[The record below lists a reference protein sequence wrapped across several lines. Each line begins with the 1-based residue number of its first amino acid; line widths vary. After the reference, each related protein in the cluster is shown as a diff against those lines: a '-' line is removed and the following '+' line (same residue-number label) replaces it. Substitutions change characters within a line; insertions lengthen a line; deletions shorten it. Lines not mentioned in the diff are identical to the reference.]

1 MPKVSVIMP
10 VYNGE
15 KYLRPAIESILQ
27 QTESDF
33 EFIIIDDGST
43 DSTENIIKSFS
54 DSRIRYIRTNH
65 SGIVIALNTGI
76 SKSSGLYVA
85 RMDADDISLP
95 RRFEIQCQY
104 LDQYKDIAICGTWAD
119 LINERGEVVSE
130 MNFPP
135 KEIGVKDLFLHN
147 PFIHS
152 SVMIRRDVLISV
164 GLYKKSFRHAEDY
177 ELWSRLLASHNG
189 VNISEK
195 LLQYRKHE
203 NQITVTKRFN
213 TRYKGAVIR
222 ILVLFR
228 KVFKQI

>member
-1 MPKVSVIMP
+1 MP

-15 KYLRPAIESILQ
+15 KYLRPAIESILR

-33 EFIIIDDGST
+33 EFIIVDDGST
-43 DSTENIIKSFS
+43 DGTKDIIASFT
-54 DSRIRYIRTNH
+54 DSRIRYIRANH

-76 SKSSGLYVA
+76 SKSSGMYLA

-104 LDQYKDIAICGTWAD
+104 LDQHQDVAICGTWAD
-119 LINERGEVVSE
+119 LINEQGDVESE
-130 MNFPP
+130 MTFPP
-135 KEIGVKDLFLHN
+135 IEIGVKDIFLHN

-152 SVMIRRDVLISV
+152 SVMIRRDTLISV

-177 ELWSRLLASHNG
+177 ELWSRLLASHKG

-213 TRYKGAVIR
+213 TRYKGIAVR

-228 KVFKQI
+228 KVFK

>member
-1 MPKVSVIMP
+1 MP

-15 KYLRPAIESILQ
+15 KYLRLAIESILR

-43 DSTENIIKSFS
+43 DGTENIITSFS
-54 DSRIRYIRTNH
+54 DSRIRYVKTNH
-65 SGIVIALNTGI
+65 GGIVVALNTGI
-76 SKSSGLYVA
+76 SKSSGVYVA
-85 RMDADDISLP
+85 RMDADDVSLP
-95 RRFEIQCQY
+95 KRFEIQCHY
-104 LDQYKDIAICGTWAD
+104 LDQHQDVAVCGTWAD
-119 LINERGEVVSE
+119 EVNEHGDVVGE

-135 KEIGVKDLFLHN
+135 TEINVKDLFLHN

-152 SVMIRRDVLISV
+152 SVMIRRDTLISV
-164 GLYKKSFRHAEDY
+164 GFYKKSFRHAEDY
-177 ELWSRLLASHNG
+177 ELWSRLLASHKG

-203 NQITVTKRFN
+203 NQITVTKKFS
-213 TRYKGAVIR
+213 TRYKGVAVR
-222 ILVLFR
+222 ILVLYR